1 MPSNQELL
9 TYFSPAPDP
18 QYAMYWFFANVQQ
31 LLERSLLGTALDAGA
46 ADIEATFKPFPW
58 PAVKIDL
65 GGSSFHQ
72 IARNN
77 MSATDCCCPQGGGQ
91 HTNLRVCASERAS
104 GADASVC

>member
-9 TYFSPAPDP
+9 NYFSPAPDP
-18 QYAMYWFFANVQQ
+18 QYALYWFFANVQQ

-77 MSATDCCCPQGGGQ
+77 MSATDCCCAQAGVQ
-91 HTNLRVCASERAS
+91 HTILRVCQ
-104 GADASVC
+104 